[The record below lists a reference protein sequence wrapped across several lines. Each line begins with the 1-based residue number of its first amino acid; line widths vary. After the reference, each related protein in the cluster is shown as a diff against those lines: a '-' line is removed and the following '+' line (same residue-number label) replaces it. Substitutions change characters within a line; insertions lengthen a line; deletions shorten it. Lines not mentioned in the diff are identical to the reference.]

1 MKTNKMMSQEEVV
14 KVLDDSKGFLENTF
28 RLYLITNGV
37 DDILDALA
45 NEDLEDMDKV
55 ETLKLFK
62 KGLALYYDF
71 IDIMQTEA
79 ITVMDTNQKVNQ
91 MYEAL
96 LKNGQKSKA

>member
-37 DDILDALA
+37 DDILNVLT
-45 NEDLEDMDKV
+45 NEDFEDMDKV
-55 ETLKLFK
+55 ETRKLLK
-62 KGLALYYDF
+62 KGLELYYDF
-71 IDIMQTEA
+71 IDIIQTEA

-96 LKNGQKSKA
+96 LKNGQIEK

>member
-14 KVLDDSKGFLENTF
+14 KVLDDTKGFLENIF

-45 NEDLEDMDKV
+45 NEDLEDMNKV
-55 ETLKLFK
+55 ETLRLFK

-96 LKNGQKSKA
+96 LKNGQIEK

>member
-28 RLYLITNGV
+28 RLCLITNGV
-37 DDILDALA
+37 DDILNVLA

-55 ETLKLFK
+55 ETLKLIK

-79 ITVMDTNQKVNQ
+79 ITVMDTNKKVNQ
-91 MYEAL
+91 MYEAF
-96 LKNGQKSKA
+96 LKNGQIEK

>member
-14 KVLDDSKGFLENTF
+14 KVLDDSKGYLEDTF
-28 RLYLITNGV
+28 RLYLIVNGV
-37 DDILDALA
+37 DDILNVLA

-55 ETLKLFK
+55 ETLKLLK
-62 KGLALYYDF
+62 KGLALYSDF
-71 IDIMQTEA
+71 IDIMQAEA

-96 LKNGQKSKA
+96 VKNGQIEK

>member
-1 MKTNKMMSQEEVV
+1 MMSQEEVV
-14 KVLDDSKGFLENTF
+14 KVLDDTKGFLENTF

-37 DDILDALA
+37 DDILDVLA

-55 ETLKLFK
+55 ETLKLLK

-71 IDIMQTEA
+71 IDIMKTEA
-79 ITVMDTNQKVNQ
+79 TTVMDTNQKVNQ

-96 LKNGQKSKA
+96 LKNGQIEK

>member
-1 MKTNKMMSQEEVV
+1 MKTNEMMSQKEVV
-14 KVLDDSKGFLENTF
+14 KVFDDTKEFLENTF

-37 DDILDALA
+37 DDILNVLTD
-45 NEDLEDMDKV
+45 EDLEDMDKV

-62 KGLALYYDF
+62 KGLALYSDF
-71 IDIMQTEA
+71 IDIMQAEA

-96 LKNGQKSKA
+96 VKNGQIEK

>member
-14 KVLDDSKGFLENTF
+14 KVLDDTKGFLENTF
-28 RLYLITNGV
+28 RLYLITYGV
-37 DDILDALA
+37 DDILDVLA
-45 NEDLEDMDKV
+45 NEDLEDMDEV
-55 ETLKLFK
+55 ETLKLIK
-62 KGLALYYDF
+62 KGIALYYDF

-96 LKNGQKSKA
+96 LKSGQIEK

>member
-1 MKTNKMMSQEEVV
+1 MKTNETMSQEEVV
-14 KVLDDSKGFLENTF
+14 KVFDDTKGFLENTF

-37 DDILDALA
+37 DDILDVLA
-45 NEDLEDMDKV
+45 NEDLEDMDTV
-55 ETLKLFK
+55 ETLKLLK

-96 LKNGQKSKA
+96 LKNGQIEK

>member
-1 MKTNKMMSQEEVV
+1 MKTNEMMSQEEVV
-14 KVLDDSKGFLENTF
+14 KVLDDTKGFLENTF

-37 DDILDALA
+37 DDILDVLA

-55 ETLKLFK
+55 ETLKLLK

-71 IDIMQTEA
+71 IDIMKTEA
-79 ITVMDTNQKVNQ
+79 TTVMDTNQKVNQ

-96 LKNGQKSKA
+96 LKNGQIEK

>member
-1 MKTNKMMSQEEVV
+1 MMSQEEVV
-14 KVLDDSKGFLENTF
+14 KVFDDTKGFLENTF

-37 DDILDALA
+37 DDILDVLA
-45 NEDLEDMDKV
+45 NEDLEDMDTV
-55 ETLKLFK
+55 ETLKLLK

-71 IDIMQTEA
+71 IDIMKTEA

-96 LKNGQKSKA
+96 LKNGQIEK

>member
-1 MKTNKMMSQEEVV
+1 MKTNETMSQEEVV
-14 KVLDDSKGFLENTF
+14 KVLDDTKGFLENTF

-37 DDILDALA
+37 DDILDVLA
-45 NEDLEDMDKV
+45 NEDLEDMDTV
-55 ETLKLFK
+55 ETLKLLK

-96 LKNGQKSKA
+96 LKNGQIEK

>member
-1 MKTNKMMSQEEVV
+1 MKTNEMMSQEEVV
-14 KVLDDSKGFLENTF
+14 KVLDDTKGIIENTF

-37 DDILDALA
+37 DDILDVLA

-55 ETLKLFK
+55 ETLKLLK
-62 KGLALYYDF
+62 KRLALYYDF

-96 LKNGQKSKA
+96 LKNGQIEK

>member
-1 MKTNKMMSQEEVV
+1 MKTNKMMSQEEIV

-37 DDILDALA
+37 DDVLNDLT

-55 ETLKLFK
+55 ETLKLIK
-62 KGLALYYDF
+62 KSLALYYDF

-79 ITVMDTNQKVNQ
+79 ITVMDTNRKVNQ
-91 MYEAL
+91 MYEAFV
-96 LKNGQKSKA
+96 KSGQIEK

>member
-37 DDILDALA
+37 DDILNVLT

-55 ETLKLFK
+55 ETLKLIK
-62 KGLALYYDF
+62 KGLKLYSDF

-96 LKNGQKSKA
+96 LKNGQIEK

>member
-1 MKTNKMMSQEEVV
+1 MKTNEMMSQEEVV
-14 KVLDDSKGFLENTF
+14 KVFDDTKGFLENTF

-37 DDILDALA
+37 DDILDVLA
-45 NEDLEDMDKV
+45 NEDLEDMDTV
-55 ETLKLFK
+55 ETLKLLK

-96 LKNGQKSKA
+96 LKNGQIEK

>member
-1 MKTNKMMSQEEVV
+1 MKTNEMMSQEEVV
-14 KVLDDSKGFLENTF
+14 KVLDDTKGFLENMF
-28 RLYLITNGV
+28 RLYFITNGV
-37 DDILDALA
+37 DDILDVLA

-55 ETLKLFK
+55 ETLKLLK
-62 KGLALYYDF
+62 KGLSLYYDF

-96 LKNGQKSKA
+96 LKNGQIEK

>member
-96 LKNGQKSKA
+96 LKNGQIEK

>member
-1 MKTNKMMSQEEVV
+1 MKTNEIMSQEEVV
-14 KVLDDSKGFLENTF
+14 KVFDDTKEFLENTF
-28 RLYLITNGV
+28 KLYLITNGV
-37 DDILDALA
+37 DDILDVLA
-45 NEDLEDMDKV
+45 NEDLEDMDTV
-55 ETLKLFK
+55 ETLKLLK

-96 LKNGQKSKA
+96 LKNGQIEK

>member
-14 KVLDDSKGFLENTF
+14 KVLDDTKGFLENTF

-45 NEDLEDMDKV
+45 NENLEDMDKV

-96 LKNGQKSKA
+96 LKNGQIEK

>member
-1 MKTNKMMSQEEVV
+1 MKTNEMMSQEEVV
-14 KVLDDSKGFLENTF
+14 KVLDDTKGFLENTF
-28 RLYLITNGV
+28 KLYLITNGV
-37 DDILDALA
+37 DDILDVLT
-45 NEDLEDMDKV
+45 NEDLEEMDQV
-55 ETLKLFK
+55 EALKLLK

-96 LKNGQKSKA
+96 LKNGQIEK

>member
-1 MKTNKMMSQEEVV
+1 MKTNEMMSQEEVV
-14 KVLDDSKGFLENTF
+14 KVLDDTKGFLENTF
-28 RLYLITNGV
+28 RLYLITIGV
-37 DDILDALA
+37 DDILDVLA
-45 NEDLEDMDKV
+45 NEDLEDMDTV
-55 ETLKLFK
+55 ETLKLLK

-96 LKNGQKSKA
+96 LKNGQIEK

>member
-37 DDILDALA
+37 DDILNVLT

-96 LKNGQKSKA
+96 LKNGQIEK

>member
-1 MKTNKMMSQEEVV
+1 MKTNEIMSQEEVV
-14 KVLDDSKGFLENTF
+14 KVLDDTKGFLENTF

-45 NEDLEDMDKV
+45 DEDLEDIDKV

-91 MYEAL
+91 IYEAL
-96 LKNGQKSKA
+96 LKNGQIEK

>member
-14 KVLDDSKGFLENTF
+14 KVLDDAKGFLENTF

-45 NEDLEDMDKV
+45 NENLEDMDKV

-79 ITVMDTNQKVNQ
+79 ITVMDTSQKVNQ

-96 LKNGQKSKA
+96 LKNGQIEK